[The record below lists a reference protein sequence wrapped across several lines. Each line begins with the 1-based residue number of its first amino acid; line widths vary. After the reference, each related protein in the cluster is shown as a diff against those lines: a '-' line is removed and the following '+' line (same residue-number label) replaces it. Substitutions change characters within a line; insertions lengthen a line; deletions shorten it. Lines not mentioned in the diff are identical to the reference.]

1 MFEVLDHSERKKA
14 AEEGDSEGSMNNYL
28 RNVAVLR
35 KIQIAR
41 DNMEPHEYWD
51 RDEDDEEGEDE
62 GEDEE

>member
-41 DNMEPHEYWD
+41 DNSVPPEYWE
-51 RDEDDEEGEDE
+51 RDEDDEEGGDEDE
-62 GEDEE
+62 N